1 MRERNSRS
9 EPMRKLLIFSTF
21 CILCANSAQA
31 ELVQYFK
38 DPTFSGNGW
47 TTQVLTLQQ
56 MEKAQ
61 KESIQA
67 KKDAEAAALKAESG
81 NTPMARFM
89 SLFQSQVYAQ
99 LATQLSNNLF
109 QNNCKGADGSAIA
122 GCTAPTTGTFTL
134 DGNSVTWLKGASTVQ
149 LTVVDSAGTKTV
161 VTVPI
166 ASFAF

>member
-1 MRERNSRS
+1 MKKRIIVGTLLMLVAVTSR
-9 EPMRKLLIFSTF
+9 
-21 CILCANSAQA
+21 A
-31 ELVQYFK
+31 ELVQYFR

-47 TTQVLTLQQ
+47 STQVLTLQQ

-61 KESIQA
+61 KESIEAQA
-67 KKDAEAAALKAESG
+67 ASRQAMIDSAAQ
-81 NTPMARFM
+81 NTPLAKFM

-122 GCTAPTTGTFTL
+122 GCVSPSTGTFNL
-134 DGNSVTWLKGASTVQ
+134 DGNTVTWVKQTNQVQ
-149 LTVVDSAGTKTV
+149 LTVVDVSGTKTV

>member
-1 MRERNSRS
+1 M
-9 EPMRKLLIFSTF
+9 LAIAAAFA
-21 CILCANSAQA
+21 CANANA
-31 ELVQYFK
+31 ELVQYFR

-47 TTQVLTLQQ
+47 STQVLTLQQ

-67 KKDAEAAALKAESG
+67 QQDAKTQAALTASQ

-89 SLFQSQVYAQ
+89 NLFQSQVYAQ

-109 QNNCKGADGSAIA
+109 QNNCKGADGAA
-122 GCTAPTTGTFTL
+122 VPGCVNPTTGNFTL
-134 DGNSVTWLKGASTVQ
+134 DGNTVTWQKGTTSVT
-149 LTVVDSAGTKTV
+149 LTVVDSAGTKTTV
-161 VTVPI
+161 VVPI

>member
-1 MRERNSRS
+1 MRLQLR
-9 EPMRKLLIFSTF
+9 MLAIAAVFA
-21 CILCANSAQA
+21 CATANA
-31 ELVQYFK
+31 ELVQYFR

-47 TTQVLTLQQ
+47 STQVLTLQQ

-67 KKDAEAAALKAESG
+67 KKDAEAAAIKSEAA

-109 QNNCKGADGSAIA
+109 QNNCKGADGSAVA
-122 GCTAPTTGTFTL
+122 GCVSPTTGTFSL
-134 DGNSVTWLKGASTVQ
+134 DGNTVTWLKQSNNVQ

>member
-1 MRERNSRS
+1 MRLTIR
-9 EPMRKLLIFSTF
+9 MLAIAVAFA
-21 CILCANSAQA
+21 CANANA
-31 ELVQYFK
+31 ELVQYFR

-47 TTQVLTLQQ
+47 STQVLTLQQ

-67 KKDAEAAALKAESG
+67 QQDAKTQAALTASQ

-89 SLFQSQVYAQ
+89 NLFQSQVYAQ

-109 QNNCKGADGSAIA
+109 QNNCKGADGAA
-122 GCTAPTTGTFTL
+122 VPGCVNPTTGNFTL
-134 DGNSVTWLKGASTVQ
+134 DGNTVTWQKGTTSVT
-149 LTVVDSAGTKTV
+149 LTVVDSAGTKTTV
-161 VTVPI
+161 VVPI